1 MQMTRWE
8 RRTRKPFGRGRG
20 YWLRDQVRRDWG
32 GQGEICSRNGLL
44 LHWDQQGV
52 RIEARLAGKRKRR
65 TRDAGRWRKKGKKE
79 ETARNG
85 GGGKEE

>member
-1 MQMTRWE
+1 MGKKDKKTLWKRE
-8 RRTRKPFGRGRG
+8 GVLVEGSGEK
-20 YWLRDQVRRDWG
+20 G

-65 TRDAGRWRKKGKKE
+65 TRDAGGWRKKGKKE

>member
-1 MQMTRWE
+1 M
-8 RRTRKPFGRGRG
+8 
-20 YWLRDQVRRDWG
+20 RDQVRRDWYG
-32 GQGEICSRNGLL
+32 GQGEICSSNGLL

-65 TRDAGRWRKKGKKE
+65 TRARRRRGWKKKGKKE

-85 GGGKEE
+85 GGGKEK